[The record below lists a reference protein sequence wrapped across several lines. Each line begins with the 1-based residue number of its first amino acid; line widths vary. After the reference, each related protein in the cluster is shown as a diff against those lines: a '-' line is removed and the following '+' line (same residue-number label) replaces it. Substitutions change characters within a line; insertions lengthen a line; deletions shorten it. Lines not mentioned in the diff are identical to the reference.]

1 MFRITLASAVLA
13 VAALTASPAAA
24 ASIAAQTSINV
35 VKPASLL
42 KLQDLDFGSVA
53 FSSFTGTRTIV
64 LSPAGA
70 LTCAADIVCSGA
82 PKAAR
87 FNLQGTN
94 KMVVLITASGGTMSN
109 GTDSIPF
116 TANAPSSI
124 TLTNSGAPGLDF
136 DVGGT
141 ITVSPSLVG
150 GAYTGTMTV
159 TAEYQ

>member
-1 MFRITLASAVLA
+1 MLRISLSLAALA
-13 VAALTASPAAA
+13 TALTATPAAA
-24 ASIAAQTSINV
+24 ASIAAQTSVNV

-42 KLQDLDFGSVA
+42 KLQDLDFGSLA
-53 FSSFTGTRTIV
+53 FSSFTGPRTVVI
-64 LSPAGA
+64 SAAGA

-94 KMVVLITASGGTMSN
+94 KQTVLITATGGTMSN

-116 TANAPSSI
+116 TPDAPFS
-124 TLTNSGAPGLDF
+124 TMLTNSGAPGVDF
-136 DVGGT
+136 GLGGS
-141 ITVSPSLVG
+141 ISLSPGLVG
-150 GAYTGTMTV
+150 GLYTGTMTV